1 MDVWHDAETE
11 AHFNFRLQLEM
22 PALKRL
28 LEDTERLAALRYDIE
43 QLEWNKKTFKHAL
56 FELKVDL
63 DEAVLKASRP
73 DWDSED
79 EEKNAEPA
87 DDDVAKVR
95 AKRMERFTFTKKNT
109 ESCNSVD

>member
-1 MDVWHDAETE
+1 MNVWHDAETE

-28 LEDTERLAALRYDIE
+28 LDDPGRLAALRYDIE

-73 DWDSED
+73 HWDSED
-79 EEKNAEPA
+79 EEKNAET
-87 DDDVAKVR
+87 DVAKVR